1 MKETIELIFRWL
13 KAYVGTGWHWLLFLA
28 AAVLLFFL
36 REASKKRQIL
46 AGYCIGI
53 LFLYFFPLTAWII
66 MKACIGTDTYWRMF
80 WLLPVT
86 PVIAYVLVLAVQRA
100 EKRGRAEGI
109 AAAAACVLLIAV
121 TGSCVYGKGQ
131 FTTGNRFKLN
141 GDMMAVCNFLEDYNT
156 DDEIYASVPPEFVSY
171 IRQYDANI
179 KQPYG
184 RYGPEDWQPDQ
195 QKIEEIYKENP
206 VDFFGL
212 TSVCKKL
219 GINYIIYPHSE
230 EAAAAFTQDGY
241 ALAGTVG
248 KYGIYHNPAYGSED
262 DNGNQEEV

>member
-86 PVIAYVLVLAVQRA
+86 PVIAYVLVLAVCREARA
-100 EKRGRAEGI
+100 RRGYRRGCCLCASDRGDRFLRVRKR
-109 AAAAACVLLIAV
+109 AV
-121 TGSCVYGKGQ
+121 YNGKPVQTERRYDGCLQ
-131 FTTGNRFKLN
+131 F
-141 GDMMAVCNFLEDYNT
+141 
-156 DDEIYASVPPEFVSY
+156 P
-171 IRQYDANI
+171 
-179 KQPYG
+179 
-184 RYGPEDWQPDQ
+184 
-195 QKIEEIYKENP
+195 
-206 VDFFGL
+206 
-212 TSVCKKL
+212 
-219 GINYIIYPHSE
+219 
-230 EAAAAFTQDGY
+230 
-241 ALAGTVG
+241 
-248 KYGIYHNPAYGSED
+248 
-262 DNGNQEEV
+262 

>member
-156 DDEIYASVPPEFVSY
+156 DEEIYASVPRNLS
-171 IRQYDANI
+171 A
-179 KQPYG
+179 
-184 RYGPEDWQPDQ
+184 
-195 QKIEEIYKENP
+195 
-206 VDFFGL
+206 
-212 TSVCKKL
+212 TSDSMTR
-219 GINYIIYPHSE
+219 ISSSP
-230 EAAAAFTQDGY
+230 T
-241 ALAGTVG
+241 AGTA
-248 KYGIYHNPAYGSED
+248 PRTGSPISRKSRRSTRKTLWISSA
-262 DNGNQEEV
+262 